1 MGGILSLLKS
11 RKFWL
16 SVAGILACVG
26 VIPEEQA
33 ESLAGAIVLIV
44 GVLVA
49 AIAVEDH
56 GKNSNGEKQ

>member
-11 RKFWL
+11 RKFWI
-16 SVAGILACVG
+16 SVAGILAAVG
-26 VIPEEQA
+26 VVPEEQA
-33 ESLAGAIVLIV
+33 DQLAAAIVLIV

-56 GKNSNGEKQ
+56 GKNGNGK